1 MHTYIEK
8 YTCRAGE
15 ADKLL
20 RKSQAKFGD
29 APLPL
34 GVRWRSERSGL
45 DSGLERTW
53 EFPKIRVPY
62 LGVLMIRI
70 LLFRVLN

>member
-45 DSGLERTW
+45 DSGTGHGSFRKLG
-53 EFPKIRVPY
+53 Y
-62 LGVLMIRI
+62 LIWGSL
-70 LLFRVLN
+70 